1 MVIYQLWIICP
12 PFPAWK
18 EKRTLP
24 ALRNPTNKQCH
35 CRSPGDSES
44 LAFHL
49 DQPLGKQVKST
60 WWWWY
65 TIQDTRVTGPWINM
79 CLGGTVLLAVTEGQ
93 SSLPFKVKTMIME
106 SESEHAS
113 KSRQTNIFKFR
124 KRHPNPKCSFLA
136 SIWLVQ
142 FLPTSIIFHFGG
154 SYLQNKITP
163 LRTSQHQWMP
173 PLADVAAE
181 ALAKP
186 SMIAWSKHWDSI
198 DDLW

>member
-1 MVIYQLWIICP
+1 MVSDPEKLVTSTFPDPGHPQLILHNCHHSTSTSSLTLNKKEKYRVPWSYINCESSARP

-65 TIQDTRVTGPWINM
+65 TIQDTRLTGPWIKLWFRGR
-79 CLGGTVLLAVTEGQ
+79 CPACCDRRQ
-93 SSLPFKVKTMIME
+93 SSLSFGEIHDHGKWVRTRLWVKT
-106 SESEHAS
+106 
-113 KSRQTNIFKFR
+113 
-124 KRHPNPKCSFLA
+124 
-136 SIWLVQ
+136 
-142 FLPTSIIFHFGG
+142 
-154 SYLQNKITP
+154 NKH
-163 LRTSQHQWMP
+163 L
-173 PLADVAAE
+173 
-181 ALAKP
+181 
-186 SMIAWSKHWDSI
+186 
-198 DDLW
+198 